1 MTGGGWNWILIIS
14 KDGLKMCLVES
25 SKCDNSLKCTWM
37 LSHVEL
43 EGGGGR
49 KKAFILVNLIVY
61 LGKMRKPATK
71 LKLDGLLLSGT
82 EILKLHINKH

>member
-43 EGGGGR
+43 EGGGAEESVHFS
-49 KKAFILVNLIVY
+49 KFNC
-61 LGKMRKPATK
+61 
-71 LKLDGLLLSGT
+71 LSGENEET
-82 EILKLHINKH
+82 CDKT